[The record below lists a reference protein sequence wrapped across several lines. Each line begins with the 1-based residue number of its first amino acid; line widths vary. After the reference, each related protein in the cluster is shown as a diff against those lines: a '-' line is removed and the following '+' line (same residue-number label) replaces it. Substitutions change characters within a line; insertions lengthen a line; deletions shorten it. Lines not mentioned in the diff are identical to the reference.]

1 MQMVGS
7 GMCQGPERR
16 AGSVTPRLPGQG
28 HCPPVQVG
36 RPSRRQPDAVN
47 ILGFSSRRSQGC
59 GDLPSDV
66 GVFNR

>member
-7 GMCQGPERR
+7 GMCQGPEQR

-28 HCPPVQVG
+28 RCPVQVG
-36 RPSRRQPDAVN
+36 RPSQRQPDAVN
-47 ILGFSSRRSQGC
+47 ILAFSSHRSQGC

-66 GVFNR
+66 GGFNR